1 MTSTQAWL
9 WGVVAWLVVWSWLV
23 GGCVLVLSSAEHAAR
38 MSATPKLMSL
48 RSGGLVVLF
57 AVLVGAVEVGLVVA
71 WLVVCSW
78 LIGECGLVLS
88 SAEHAARMSETPKC
102 HVAEVRWGHGA
113 VRCVGC
119 CGRGG
124 LVVKVGGWLP
134 VCMAA

>member
-9 WGVVAWLVVWSWLV
+9 WGVVALLVVWSWLV

-57 AVLVGAVEVGLVVA
+57 AVLVGVVEVGLVVA

-88 SAEHAARMSETPKC
+88 SAEHAARMSETPSPMSLRSG
-102 HVAEVRWGHGA
+102 VAMVLSA
-113 VRCVGC
+113 V
-119 CGRGG
+119 
-124 LVVKVGGWLP
+124 LVVVIEVCWL
-134 VCMAA
+134 